1 MDQAERLKIAFITP
15 EMAPLAKTGGLAD
28 VTGALPKYLSR
39 LGQLEVT
46 VWLPCYREIKNKNLK
61 LKTVASNLRL
71 NFFQLI
77 KPFQFLSIRRKA
89 LKFI

>member
-46 VWLPCYREIKNKNLK
+46 VWLPCYREIKNKNL
-61 LKTVASNLRL
+61 N
-71 NFFQLI
+71 
-77 KPFQFLSIRRKA
+77 
-89 LKFI
+89 